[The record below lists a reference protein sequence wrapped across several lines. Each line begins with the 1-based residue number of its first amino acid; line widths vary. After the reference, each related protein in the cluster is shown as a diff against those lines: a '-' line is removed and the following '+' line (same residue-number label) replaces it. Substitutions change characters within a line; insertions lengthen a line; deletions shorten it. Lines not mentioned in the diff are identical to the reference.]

1 MPARIAFT
9 TASQIDSRTI
19 IDQMGAEKLLGK
31 GDMLLLTSS
40 MPKPQRVQGAFI
52 DDNETGKVTDF
63 IREQRPPQYDDEV
76 VSQPVQLNGKGG
88 VVADVDSA
96 DGPVFKQ
103 AVEVVIEAGKAST
116 SLLQRRLRIGYGK
129 AARIMESMEEQGIIG
144 PADGSRPRE
153 VLVHNMSEVFGGS
166 NAIEDSTGDYD
177 EQPPQEEL

>member
-1 MPARIAFT
+1 
-9 TASQIDSRTI
+9 
-19 IDQMGAEKLLGK
+19 
-31 GDMLLLTSS
+31 
-40 MPKPQRVQGAFI
+40 
-52 DDNETGKVTDF
+52 VTDF

-88 VVADVDSA
+88 VVADMDSA
-96 DGPVFKQ
+96 DGPEFKR

-153 VLVHNMSEVFGGS
+153 VLVHNLAEVFGGGS
-166 NAIEDSTGDYD
+166 VGDS
-177 EQPPQEEL
+177 EEELADTLDQDQV